1 MSNTNVLFN
10 SLIMKVLIQLVPIVI
25 IALLAWLILSKIAK
39 RFEKQNEERLALE
52 RENFI
57 LLSLTV
63 RKPDGTIY
71 AETFTDLSSI
81 QINYSDVTTILS
93 F

>member
-1 MSNTNVLFN
+1 MSNTNILFN
-10 SLIMKVLIQLVPIVI
+10 SLIMNVLIQLVPIVI

-57 LLSLTV
+57 LLNKKFDELNERLV
-63 RKPDGTIY
+63 IIEKMLKKVD
-71 AETFTDLSSI
+71 
-81 QINYSDVTTILS
+81 
-93 F
+93 

>member
-10 SLIMKVLIQLVPIVI
+10 SLIMNVLIQLVPIVI

-57 LLSLTV
+57 LLNKKFDELNERLV
-63 RKPDGTIY
+63 IIEKMLKKVD
-71 AETFTDLSSI
+71 
-81 QINYSDVTTILS
+81 
-93 F
+93 